1 MTQPL
6 SIVVAADWAPIRA
19 FEPIVPRRARGRLRR
34 SAARSSAAPTCGS
47 STASAR

>member
-19 FEPIVPRRARGRLRR
+19 LEPVVSGSTRGP
-34 SAARSSAAPTCGS
+34 STAICSRSSAAPI
-47 STASAR
+47 